1 MARESGRQPGGP
13 TAAKT
18 LAWKVRVAG
27 RSERGQG
34 PGEVTGPDCGGPCG
48 QEAIQGLVVSG
59 GSGRSTGAAELA
71 AALEGQKRWGQKREP
86 SERARRQADGGGAGG
101 GGGREPRGGGGGGAG
116 RGGFPCA
123 PTAELPTAQWTK
135 CGVREEERN
144 YRRCRQ
150 PCRARAG
157 RPSEVTDLHLGQVAA
172 GG

>member
-71 AALEGQKRWGQKREP
+71 AALEGQKRWGRKREP
-86 SERARRQADGGGAGG
+86 SERARRQADEGGAGG
-101 GGGREPRGGGGGGAG
+101 GGGREPRGGRGGGAQG
-116 RGGFPCA
+116 GAGSRVLRQLSYPLLSGLNAGCERRRGI
-123 PTAELPTAQWTK
+123 TADAVNPV
-135 CGVREEERN
+135 VR
-144 YRRCRQ
+144 
-150 PCRARAG
+150 
-157 RPSEVTDLHLGQVAA
+157 GQVALRK
-172 GG
+172 